1 MQYKENWFPIGL
13 LLVVISMSME
23 SWGKYVVGTFAALFI
38 LASFGSSVNK
48 EKNDYKR
55 YYKP

>member
-1 MQYKENWFPIGL
+1 
-13 LLVVISMSME
+13 MSME
-23 SWGKYVVGTFAALFI
+23 SWGKYVVGTFAAIFI